1 MDRLRGRTV
10 YITGAASGVGRIVA
24 ETLAAE
30 GARIGILST
39 GKAEAVGKSL
49 GGSGVSV
56 DLADP
61 EAGSSAIER
70 LVGMLGPPTDLVNN
84 LGGFVTGTIEATE
97 PAQVLALFRTGVLSG
112 FTVTRTVVPH
122 LKRAGGGRITFTGSA
137 SSLRGRAKMSAYTI
151 AKHAVLGMAR
161 ALHEELKTEAILV
174 GTVLPMGAI
183 SLPSDRRP
191 DPKTARGAIRA
202 EDVAAAHLRL
212 LSQPADEFVRE
223 LELHPAP

>member
-24 ETLAAE
+24 EKLAAE
-30 GARIGILST
+30 GARIGILSR
-39 GKAEAVGKSL
+39 GKAEEFGRAL
-49 GGSGVSV
+49 GGGGVSV
-56 DLADP
+56 DLSDP
-61 EAGSSAIER
+61 EAAATAVQRLAGS
-70 LVGMLGPPTDLVNN
+70 LGPPTDLVNN
-84 LGGFVTGTIEATE
+84 LGGFVAGTIEATE

-112 FTVTRTVVPH
+112 FSVTRAVVPH
-122 LKRAGGGRITFTGSA
+122 LKKALGGRITFTGSA
-137 SSLRGRAKMSAYTI
+137 SSLRGRANMSAYTI

-161 ALHEELKTEAILV
+161 ALHEELRTEGILV
-174 GTVLPMGAI
+174 GTVLPIGAI
-183 SLPSDRRP
+183 SLPSGRRQ
-191 DPKTARGAIRA
+191 DPKSARGAVRA